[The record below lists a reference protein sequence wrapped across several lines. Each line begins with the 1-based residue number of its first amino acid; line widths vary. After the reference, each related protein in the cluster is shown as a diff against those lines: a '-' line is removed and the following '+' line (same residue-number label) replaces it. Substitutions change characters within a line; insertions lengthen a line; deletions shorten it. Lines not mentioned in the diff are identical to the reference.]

1 MYTKENRS
9 VIFNSNKNKHQSE
22 VIMVQNLWNEEKSAT
37 LTAGLSEL
45 VYRSN
50 LIGTDRAV
58 CNWGGG
64 NTSMKTVEKDF
75 RGRDI
80 EVMWVKGSGSDLA
93 TMQDQ
98 NFTGLNLEDIRPLIE
113 RDEMPDEL
121 MVEYLS
127 HCMIDSKHPRASI
140 ETLLHAFLPFK
151 HVDHTHPDAIISLCC
166 ADNGKELA
174 KEIFGDRFVWVPYVR
189 PGFTLSK
196 MIAEGV
202 QNNPNA
208 DLVLMEKH
216 GLVVWGETAK
226 ESYDKTISVINEAEE
241 YINERIDVN
250 FTFGGKKFDSLTGE
264 DQKSILAKVMPVIR
278 GAVSDE
284 KKMLLTYDHADDVL
298 EFVNSHDAAEL
309 SQVGA
314 ACPDHL
320 VHTKMKPLYID
331 WDPSTKDVEQLIEA
345 IKTGVERFKEEY
357 KAYFERNKNE
367 GDVMFE
373 PAPRVILIPGIG
385 MVNSGKN
392 VAMANVSGALYH
404 RAIAVMKGSTALGKF
419 VSLNENESYNIEYW
433 PLELYKLSLA
443 PAEAEFSRKV
453 AFVTGGAGGIGSETC
468 RQFVAEGAHVVLAD
482 LNLEGAEKVAAEINE
497 QYGEGR
503 ALAVKMDVT
512 SEEQVQ
518 AAFEQAALTFGGV
531 DIIVNNA
538 GLATSSPFEETSLK
552 EWNLNMNV
560 LGTGYFLVAREAF
573 KQMKDQAIGGSMVF
587 IGSKNSVY
595 AGKNASAYSSVKA
608 LETHLARCIAAEGG
622 EFGIRVN
629 SVLPDAVLQGSAIWG
644 SRWREERAAAYG
656 IEPEQLEDHYRK
668 RTTLLVN
675 IYPKDIAESILFFS
689 SSKAEKTT
697 GCMITVDGGVPAAFT
712 R

>member
-1 MYTKENRS
+1 
-9 VIFNSNKNKHQSE
+9 
-22 VIMVQNLWNEEKSAT
+22 MVQNAWDVEKAAT
-37 LTAGLSEL
+37 LSKGLDEL

-50 LIGTDRAV
+50 LIGSDRAV

-75 RGRDI
+75 RGREI
-80 EVMWVKGSGSDLA
+80 AVMWVKGSGSDLA
-93 TMQDQ
+93 TMGAK

-113 RDEMPDEL
+113 REEMSDEE
-121 MVEYLS
+121 MVEYLG
-127 HCMIDSKHPRASI
+127 HCMIDRNHPRPSI

-151 HVDHTHPDAIISLCC
+151 HVDHTHPDAIISICC
-166 ADNGKELA
+166 ADNGKEIA
-174 KEIFGDRFVWVPYVR
+174 KNLFGDRFVWVPYVR
-189 PGFTLSK
+189 PGFSLSK

-202 QNNPNA
+202 QKNPHA
-208 DLVLMEKH
+208 ELVLMEKH

-226 ESYDKTISVINEAEE
+226 ESYDRTISVINEAEA
-241 YINERIDVN
+241 YIRSRINESVI
-250 FTFGGKKFDSLTGE
+250 FGGGKYTA
-264 DQKSILAKVMPVIR
+264 LAKEERMSMLANVMPVIR

-284 KKMLLTYDHADDVL
+284 KKMIVTFDDGDDVL
-298 EFVNSHDAAEL
+298 EFVNSVDAARL

-320 VHTKMKPLYID
+320 VHTKMKPLFVK
-331 WDPSTKDVEQLIEA
+331 WDPSMNDINQLIDA
-345 IKTGVERFKEEY
+345 IKDGISSFKEEY
-357 KAYFERNKNE
+357 KSYFERNKNE

-385 MVNSGKN
+385 MVNTGKN
-392 VAMANVSGALYH
+392 VTMARVSGALYH
-404 RAIAVMKGSTALGKF
+404 RAIAVMKGATALGTF

-468 RQFVAEGAHVVLAD
+468 RQFVAEGAHVVVAD
-482 LNLEGAEKVAAEINE
+482 LNLEGAEKVVSEINE
-497 QYGEGR
+497 QYGTDR

-512 SEEQVQ
+512 CEEQVQ
-518 AAFEQAALTFGGV
+518 AAFKQATLTYGGI
-531 DIIVNNA
+531 DIVVNNA
-538 GLATSSPFEETSLK
+538 GLATSSPFDETTLD
-552 EWNLNMNV
+552 EWNLNLNV

-573 KQMKDQAIGGSMVF
+573 KQMKVQGTGGNMVF

-595 AGKNASAYSSVKA
+595 AGKNATAYSSAKA

-622 EFGIRVN
+622 PFGIRVN

-644 SRWREERAAAYG
+644 SRWRQERATAYG
-656 IEPEQLEDHYRK
+656 IEPDQLEEHYRK

-675 IYPKDIAESILFFS
+675 VYPEDIAAAILFFA

-697 GCMITVDGGVPAAFT
+697 GCMLTVDGGVPAAFT

>member
-1 MYTKENRS
+1 M
-9 VIFNSNKNKHQSE
+9 VKNNWDVEAASQ
-22 VIMVQNLWNEEKSAT
+22 VQKGVE
-37 LTAGLSEL
+37 EL

-50 LIGTDRAV
+50 LIGSDRAV

-93 TMQDQ
+93 TMKAH
-98 NFTGLNLEDIRPLIE
+98 NFTGLNLEDIRPLFE
-113 RDEMPDEL
+113 REEMSDEE
-121 MVEYLS
+121 MVAYLS

-140 ETLLHAFLPFK
+140 ETLLHAFLPYN
-151 HVDHTHPDAIISLCC
+151 HVDHTHPDSIISLCC

-174 KEIFGDRFVWVPYVR
+174 EEIFGNRFVWVPYIR

-202 QNNPNA
+202 RNNPNA
-208 DLVLMEKH
+208 ELVLMEKH
-216 GLVVWGETAK
+216 GLVTWGETSEEA
-226 ESYDKTISVINEAEE
+226 YAKTIQIISEAEQF
-241 YINERIDVN
+241 INDRLNEETV
-250 FTFGGKKFDSLTGE
+250 FGGQQYESLSEEVAT
-264 DQKSILAKVMPVIR
+264 SLLAKVMPVIR
-278 GAVSDE
+278 GAVSEE
-284 KKMLLTYDHADDVL
+284 KKMLLTYDRGEDVL
-298 EFVNSHDAAEL
+298 QFVNSRDAKEL

-320 VHTKMKPLYID
+320 VHTKRVPLYID
-331 WDPSTKDVEQLIEA
+331 WNPQTGDVEALIQA
-345 IKTGVERFKEEY
+345 IKEGVESFKAEY
-357 KAYFERNKNE
+357 KAYFERNKHE
-367 GDVMFE
+367 GDKMFE
-373 PAPRVILIPGIG
+373 PAPRVILIPGVG
-385 MVNSGKN
+385 MVNTGKD
-392 VAMANVSGALYH
+392 VANSRVSGALYH
-404 RAIAVMKGSTALGKF
+404 RAIAVMKGSTTLGQF
-419 VSLNENESYNIEYW
+419 VSLSENESYNVEYW

-468 RQFVAEGAHVVLAD
+468 RRFVSEGAHVVVAD

-497 QYGEGR
+497 KYGANR

-512 SEEQVQ
+512 NEEAVQ
-518 AAFEQAALTFGGV
+518 AAFQQTALAFGGV

-538 GLATSSPFEETSLK
+538 GLATSSPIDETTLQ

-573 KQMKDQAIGGSMVF
+573 KQMKEQAIGGSMVF
-587 IGSKNSVY
+587 VGSKNSVY
-595 AGKNASAYSSVKA
+595 AGKNAAAYSSVKA

-622 EFGIRVN
+622 EYGIRVN

-656 IEPEQLEDHYRK
+656 IDPDQLEDHYRK

-675 IYPKDIAESILFFS
+675 IYPKDIAESIAFFA
-689 SSKAEKTT
+689 SSKSDKTT

>member
-1 MYTKENRS
+1 
-9 VIFNSNKNKHQSE
+9 
-22 VIMVQNLWNEEKSAT
+22 MVQNLWNEEKAKG
-37 LTAGLSEL
+37 LTAGLDEL

-50 LIGTDRAV
+50 LIGADRAV

-64 NTSMKTVEKDF
+64 NTSMKTVEQDF

-93 TMQDQ
+93 TMGAK
-98 NFTGLNLEDIRPLIE
+98 NFTGLNLEDIKPLIE
-113 RDEMPDEL
+113 RDEMSDED
-121 MVEYLS
+121 MVAYLS

-151 HVDHTHPDAIISLCC
+151 HVDHTHPDSIISICC
-166 ADNGKELA
+166 ADNGKDIAE
-174 KEIFGDRFVWVPYVR
+174 EIFGDRFVWVPYVR

-208 DLVLMEKH
+208 ELVLMEKH
-216 GLVVWGETAK
+216 GLVVWGDSAQ
-226 ESYDKTISVINEAEE
+226 ESYNKTIDVINEAEQ
-241 YINERIDVN
+241 YIQAKQQENNV
-250 FTFGGKKFDSLTGE
+250 FGGQKYESLQE
-264 DQKSILAKVMPVIR
+264 EERKEILAQVMPIIR
-278 GAVSDE
+278 GEVFAE
-284 KKMLLTYDHADDVL
+284 KSMLLTYDDNASVL
-298 EFVNSHDAAEL
+298 EFVNSKEAKEL

-320 VHTKMKPLYID
+320 VHTKRVPLYID
-331 WDPSTKDVEQLIEA
+331 WDPATKDVDALVA
-345 IKTGVERFKEEY
+345 SIKAGVAAFKEEY
-357 KAYFERNKNE
+357 EAYFNRNKVE

-373 PAPRVILIPGIG
+373 PSPRVILIPGLG
-385 MVNSGKN
+385 MVNTGKN
-392 VAMANVSGALYH
+392 LTMANVSGALYN
-404 RAIAVMKGSTALGKF
+404 RAIAVMKGTTALGQF
-419 VSLNENESYNIEYW
+419 VSLNENESYHIEYW

-468 RQFVAEGAHVVLAD
+468 RLFVEQGAHVVIAD
-482 LNLEGAEKVAAEINE
+482 LNLEGAEKLATEINE

-503 ALAVKMDVT
+503 AIAVKMDVT
-512 SEEQVQ
+512 KEEEILNAFKQVI
-518 AAFEQAALTFGGV
+518 LTYGGV
-531 DIIVNNA
+531 DTLVNNA
-538 GLATSSPFEETSLK
+538 GLATSSPFDETTLQ

-573 KQMKDQAIGGSMVF
+573 SLMKKQGIGGSMVF

-622 EFGIRVN
+622 EYGIRVN

-656 IEPEQLEDHYRK
+656 IEPDQLEEHYRK

-675 IYPKDIAESILFFS
+675 IYPRDIAESIAFLA

-697 GCMITVDGGVPAAFT
+697 GCMLTVDGGVPAAFT